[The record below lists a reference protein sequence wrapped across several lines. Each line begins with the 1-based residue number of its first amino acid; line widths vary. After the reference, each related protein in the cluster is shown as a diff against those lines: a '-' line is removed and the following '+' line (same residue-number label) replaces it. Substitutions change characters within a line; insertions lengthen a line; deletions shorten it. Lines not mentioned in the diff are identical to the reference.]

1 MSRSGSRYDEEFY
14 RSSGKGSGHS
24 SPRGGSR
31 RDSRDIYGDF
41 SPEISRRN
49 ERPQRRSSIGTRNFF
64 TDALDDLER
73 NLRKVEDESSLVM
86 HDFNAMRNQHQS
98 QTRRINDLMRNFEE
112 ARYRIDRINH
122 RSYRVGYG
130 SDHLSDTSS
139 DRRSSI
145 HSLERGDRPG
155 SFRDQRSKSKRRD
168 ETSEPS
174 DY

>member
-86 HDFNAMRNQHQS
+86 HDFVS
-98 QTRRINDLMRNFEE
+98 NFVYLFVCLGLGPLAILALNVCE
-112 ARYRIDRINH
+112 
-122 RSYRVGYG
+122 
-130 SDHLSDTSS
+130 
-139 DRRSSI
+139 
-145 HSLERGDRPG
+145 
-155 SFRDQRSKSKRRD
+155 
-168 ETSEPS
+168 
-174 DY
+174 